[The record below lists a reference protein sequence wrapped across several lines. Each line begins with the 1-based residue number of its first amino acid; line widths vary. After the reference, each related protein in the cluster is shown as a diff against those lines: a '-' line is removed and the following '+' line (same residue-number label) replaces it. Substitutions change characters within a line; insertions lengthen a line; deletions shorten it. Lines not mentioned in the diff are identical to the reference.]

1 MVIIGLASLG
11 DLPAQKWEF
20 AMEYRQSRR
29 FFASGLPIGA
39 ARELLLANPMKL
51 GDTLKWQ
58 SAEIR
63 FARSRLV
70 EEPEHHY
77 IVYQFIFLLA

>member
-1 MVIIGLASLG
+1 MSVVIIGLASLG

-51 GDTLKWQ
+51 GDTPKRQ

-63 FARSRLV
+63 FARSRLA
-70 EEPEHHY
+70 EELEHHY
-77 IVYQFIFLLA
+77 IVYQFILC